1 MRKEGEWML
10 NPKIG
15 LIITQF
21 FPNIVD
27 RHIRTRCP
35 DAEVRQGLER
45 YRDIG
50 YQTIRHLPPEQ
61 QEENREALDSAFS
74 ASLRQIEEFHAHEGG
89 KEAKGARSD
98 ADVS

>member
-1 MRKEGEWML
+1 MGKEGERML

-21 FPNIVD
+21 FPNIVY
-27 RHIRTRCP
+27 RHFRTRCP
-35 DAEVRQGLER
+35 DIEARQGLER
-45 YRDIG
+45 YRDMG

-61 QEENREALDSAFS
+61 QEENREALEAAFS
-74 ASLRQIEEFHAHEGG
+74 ASLREIEEFHAREGG

>member
-1 MRKEGEWML
+1 ML

-35 DAEVRQGLER
+35 EMEVRNGLLR
-45 YRDIG
+45 YRDMG
-50 YQTIRHLPPEQ
+50 YQTIRHLPPEE
-61 QEENREALDSAFS
+61 QEENREALESAFS
-74 ASLRQIEEFHAHEGG
+74 ASLREIEEFHAREEG

>member
-1 MRKEGEWML
+1 ML

-27 RHIRTRCP
+27 RHIKTRCP
-35 DAEVRQGLER
+35 EKEVRDGLLR
-45 YRDIG
+45 YREMG
-50 YQTIRHLPPEQ
+50 YQTIRHLSPEQ
-61 QEENREALDSAFS
+61 QEENREALESAFS
-74 ASLRQIEEFHAHEGG
+74 ASLREIEEFHAHEGG
-89 KEAKGARSD
+89 KEAKGAGSD